1 MEWQNRDW
9 EGKFRVDVW
18 WASNFSPKTFVL
30 ISLPCLCLNKGST
43 LTGQGSRGAGGL
55 S

>member
-1 MEWQNRDW
+1 MAEQT
-9 EGKFRVDVW
+9 GKVSSGWMCGGPQISVQ
-18 WASNFSPKTFVL
+18 SKTFVL